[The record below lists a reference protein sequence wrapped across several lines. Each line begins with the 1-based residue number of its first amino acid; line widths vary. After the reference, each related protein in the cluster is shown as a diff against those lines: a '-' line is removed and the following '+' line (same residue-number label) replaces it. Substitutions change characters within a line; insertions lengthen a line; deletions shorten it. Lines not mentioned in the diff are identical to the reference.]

1 MERFAVISGTGLIG
15 SSIGMGL
22 RAAGWR
28 VSGWD
33 PSSERLQQALALGA
47 IDEALPVSPLLDTD
61 ADVIFLAG
69 PVARITESL
78 TGTATETLVTDVG
91 SVKRSIVTA
100 AAHLS
105 HFVGGHPMAGGTT
118 MGPAAASPGLFHGAS
133 WILTT
138 DNTRDGDLVRVE
150 EIVSLLGANP
160 VRMTAAEH
168 DERVARVSHLP
179 HVVAAA
185 LTGLVHDDEG
195 SVGLVGGGFRDMTRV
210 ASAESS
216 WWTDV
221 LVANSGEVSGAISE
235 LIERLEAWRL
245 AITAGDTTAT
255 ASYLTA
261 ARAQRLSVDDRQSS
275 VRVLLRDEPGE
286 IARVGRALEASG
298 VDVRDFQLRH
308 GEHGGGGV
316 LTVTVHRGG
325 EAPLTDALA
334 AQGFEV
340 LDEDHR

>member
-1 MERFAVISGTGLIG
+1 MKRLAVVSGTGLIG

-22 RAAGWR
+22 KAAGWR
-28 VSGWD
+28 VAGWD
-33 PSSERLQQALALGA
+33 PNTERLEQALSLGA
-47 IDEALPVSPLLDTD
+47 VDETLPDDRITVPE
-61 ADVIFLAG
+61 ADVTFLAG
-69 PVARITESL
+69 PVTRIAETL
-78 TGTATETLVTDVG
+78 TNMQTDSLVTDVG
-91 SVKRSIVTA
+91 SVKKSIVTA
-100 AAHLS
+100 ATHLP

-118 MGPAAASPGLFHGAS
+118 MGPTAASPGLFHGAS

-138 DNTRDGDLVRVE
+138 DDTAEVDLEQVA

-160 VRMTAAEH
+160 VRMTTKEH

-221 LVANSGEVSGAISE
+221 LVANSREVSGAISE
-235 LIERLEAWRL
+235 LIERLELWRS
-245 AITAGDTTAT
+245 AITTGDTGAT
-255 ASYLTA
+255 ASYLA
-261 ARAQRLSVDDRQSS
+261 SARMQRMGVDDQLAP

-316 LTVTVHRGG
+316 LTVTVGRGG
-325 EAPLTDALA
+325 ASALTEALA
-334 AQGFEV
+334 AQGFE
-340 LDEDHR
+340 LLPENHR